1 MALQQMTDKEHISV
15 FLIDFV
21 QFSPGTNFVRGSYED
36 WPVSDKICK
45 ITTNHPHL
53 RVKRW

>member
-1 MALQQMTDKEHISV
+1 MALQQMTDISV

-36 WPVSDKICK
+36 WPVTDKICK